1 MKREMIIKRLTVDAV
16 ERNIKSIADLLFLCF
31 SNTYMMCDESNLV
44 EKKIASLKSHIQDG
58 TAHVVAAFDGEELIG
73 FVWTYP
79 VSTPFE
85 TVLHIAYIAVLE
97 KGQGMGVGFQLLLA
111 VQGIAKKLG
120 LKSIELIVGKDNE
133 NAKRFYYNSDFYED
147 RIILRKELIR

>member
-1 MKREMIIKRLTVDAV
+1 MKREMVIKKLTVDAV
-16 ERNIKSIADLLFLCF
+16 ERNKKNIADLLFLSF
-31 SNTYMMCDESNLV
+31 SNTYMMCDESNII
-44 EKKIASLKSHIQDG
+44 EKKIVSLKSHIQNG

-97 KGQGMGVGFQLLLA
+97 KAQGMGVGFQMLLA
-111 VQGIAKKLG
+111 SQEIAKKLG
-120 LKSIELIVGKDNE
+120 LKSIELIVGNDNE
-133 NAKRFYYNSDFYED
+133 NAKRFYRNSDFYAD